1 MSQWLFTNQYRK
13 FSHLLSS
20 LITPLVLDQSCAR
33 TSLYQHLRVNDEHT
47 SPILYLVVPR
57 WWLKTSQSRRLHTRK
72 WKKVK
77 VLVSPVQLFAT
88 PWTVAYQA
96 PLSLG
101 FSRQEYQSELSF
113 PPPGDFPDPRIKPQC
128 PALQADS
135 LPPEPPGSPIYTT
148 KSGKC
153 YKATLLPHRPPPPR
167 ACSTSTAPAQTKHQ
181 PQPHTQDGLL
191 TQGPF
196 CFIIINVFIVNIH
209 THSILT
215 ATPQAMSS
223 V

>member
-33 TSLYQHLRVNDEHT
+33 TSLYQHLRVNNEHT

-72 WKKVK
+72 RKKVK

-96 PLSLG
+96 PLSTG
-101 FSRQEYQSELSF
+101 FSSEEYWRELPF
-113 PPPGDFPDPRIKPQC
+113 PSSKDLPDPGGKPLSLVS
-128 PALQADS
+128 PALTGR
-135 LPPEPPGSPIYTT
+135 LY
-148 KSGKC
+148 
-153 YKATLLPHRPPPPR
+153 H
-167 ACSTSTAPAQTKHQ
+167 
-181 PQPHTQDGLL
+181 
-191 TQGPF
+191 
-196 CFIIINVFIVNIH
+196 
-209 THSILT
+209 
-215 ATPQAMSS
+215 
-223 V
+223 

>member
-1 MSQWLFTNQYRK
+1 MGKVEEESGGKCHELKCWCEFKTIRYSLWWGYCLFTPFICFLPAQ
-13 FSHLLSS
+13 SLSY
-20 LITPLVLDQSCAR
+20 V
-33 TSLYQHLRVNDEHT
+33 
-47 SPILYLVVPR
+47 
-57 WWLKTSQSRRLHTRK
+57 W
-72 WKKVK
+72 
-77 VLVSPVQLFAT
+77 LFAT
-88 PWTVAYQA
+88 LWTVILQP
-96 PLSLG
+96 PLFMG
-101 FSRQEYQSELSF
+101 FSKQEYRNGLPF
-113 PPPGDFPDPRIKPQC
+113 TPPGDFPDPRIKPQC